1 MSNEVTVKELADKIT
16 ELENSMYEQFE
27 SGNKNVVVGDS
38 DMFPLNHSFSE
49 GVYIREMLMPKDG
62 LIVGKIFKCSHHFIL
77 LKGKLLITMP
87 GEETKIHTAPSWFTC
102 TSNVRRVLLSLED
115 SVFMNVLPN
124 TDNETNIDILE
135 ERLLEDNY
143 KIFKQNK
150 ELKQ

>member
-1 MSNEVTVKELADKIT
+1 MDNEIAVKELADKIE
-16 ELENSMYEQFE
+16 ELENSMYELFE
-27 SGNKNVVVGDS
+27 SGDKNVVVGNS
-38 DMFPLNHSFSE
+38 DMFPLHHSFSE

-87 GEETKIHTAPSWFTC
+87 DEETKIHTAPSWFTC

-143 KIFKQNK
+143 KIFKENK

>member
-27 SGNKNVVVGDS
+27 SGNKDVVVGDS

>member
-1 MSNEVTVKELADKIT
+1 MSNEITVKELADKIT

-27 SGNKNVVVGDS
+27 SGNKNVVVGNS

-62 LIVGKIFKCSHHFIL
+62 LIA
-77 LKGKLLITMP
+77 MP

-124 TDNETNIDILE
+124 PNNETNIDILE

>member
-1 MSNEVTVKELADKIT
+1 MESEIAVKDLTDKIAA
-16 ELENSMYEQFE
+16 LESAMYEQFE
-27 SGNKNVVVGDS
+27 NGNEDVVVGNS

-87 GEETKIHTAPSWFTC
+87 GEETKLYAAPSWFTC
-102 TSNVRRVLLSLED
+102 SSNVRRVLLSLED

-124 TDNETNIDILE
+124 PDNETNIDILE
-135 ERLLEDNY
+135 ERLLKDNY
-143 KIFKQNK
+143 KAFKLNK

>member
-1 MSNEVTVKELADKIT
+1 MNSEIAVKELADKIT
-16 ELENSMYEQFE
+16 ALENSMYEQFE
-27 SGNKNVVVGDS
+27 SGNKDIVVGNS

-77 LKGKLLITMP
+77 LKGKLLITTP

-115 SVFMNVLPN
+115 TVFMNVLPN
-124 TDNETNIDILE
+124 PDNETNIDILE

-143 KIFKQNK
+143 KIFKENK

>member
-1 MSNEVTVKELADKIT
+1 MDNEIAVKELADKIT
-16 ELENSMYEQFE
+16 NLENSMYELFE
-27 SGNKNVVVGDS
+27 SGDKNVVVGNS
-38 DMFPLNHSFSE
+38 DMFPLHHSFSE

-87 GEETKIHTAPSWFTC
+87 GEDTKIHTAPSWFTC
-102 TSNVRRVLLSLED
+102 KSNVRRVLFSLED

-124 TDNETNIDILE
+124 PDNETNIDILE

-143 KIFKQNK
+143 KIFKENK

>member
-1 MSNEVTVKELADKIT
+1 MDNEIAVKELADKIE
-16 ELENSMYEQFE
+16 ELENSMYELFE
-27 SGNKNVVVGDS
+27 SGDKNVVVGNS

-124 TDNETNIDILE
+124 PDNETSIDILE

-143 KIFKQNK
+143 KIFKENK

>member
-1 MSNEVTVKELADKIT
+1 MSNEITVKELADKIT

-27 SGNKNVVVGDS
+27 SGNKNVVVGNS

-102 TSNVRRVLLSLED
+102 TSNVRIVLLSLED

-124 TDNETNIDILE
+124 PNNETNIDILE

>member
-1 MSNEVTVKELADKIT
+1 MDNEIAVKELADKIE
-16 ELENSMYEQFE
+16 ELENSMYELFE
-27 SGNKNVVVGDS
+27 SGDKNVVVGNS
-38 DMFPLNHSFSE
+38 DMFPLHHSFSE

-124 TDNETNIDILE
+124 PDNETSIDILE

-143 KIFKQNK
+143 KIFKENK

>member
-1 MSNEVTVKELADKIT
+1 MSNEITVKELADKIT
-16 ELENSMYEQFE
+16 KLENSMYEQFE
-27 SGNKNVVVGDS
+27 SGNKDVVVGDS

-115 SVFMNVLPN
+115 TVFMNVLPN
-124 TDNETNIDILE
+124 PDNETNIDILE

-143 KIFKQNK
+143 KIFKENK

>member
-1 MSNEVTVKELADKIT
+1 MSNKVTVKELADKIT
-16 ELENSMYEQFE
+16 KLENSMYEQFE
-27 SGNKNVVVGDS
+27 SGNKDVVVGDS

-87 GEETKIHTAPSWFTC
+87 GEDTKIHTAPSWFTC
-102 TSNVRRVLLSLED
+102 ASNVRRVLLSLED

-124 TDNETNIDILE
+124 PNNETNIDILE

>member
-1 MSNEVTVKELADKIT
+1 MDNEIAVKELADKIG

-27 SGNKNVVVGDS
+27 SGNKDVVVGNS

-102 TSNVRRVLLSLED
+102 TSSVRRVLLSLED
-115 SVFMNVLPN
+115 TVFMNILPN
-124 TDNETNIDILE
+124 PDNETNIDILE

-143 KIFKQNK
+143 KIFKENK

>member
-1 MSNEVTVKELADKIT
+1 MSNEITVKELADKIT

-124 TDNETNIDILE
+124 PDNETNINILE

-143 KIFKQNK
+143 KIFKKNK
-150 ELKQ
+150 ELKK

>member
-1 MSNEVTVKELADKIT
+1 MDNEIAVKELADKIE
-16 ELENSMYEQFE
+16 ELENSMYELFE
-27 SGNKNVVVGDS
+27 SGDKNVVVGNS
-38 DMFPLNHSFSE
+38 DMFPLHHSFSE

-102 TSNVRRVLLSLED
+102 TSNVRRVLLSVED

-124 TDNETNIDILE
+124 PDNETSIDILE

-143 KIFKQNK
+143 KIFKENK

>member
-1 MSNEVTVKELADKIT
+1 MSNKVTVKELADKIT
-16 ELENSMYEQFE
+16 KLENSMYEQFE
-27 SGNKNVVVGDS
+27 SGNKDVVVGDS

-115 SVFMNVLPN
+115 TVFMNVLPN
-124 TDNETNIDILE
+124 PDNETNIDILE
-135 ERLLEDNY
+135 ERLLENNY

>member
-1 MSNEVTVKELADKIT
+1 MSNEITVKELADKIT

-27 SGNKNVVVGDS
+27 SGNKNVVVGNS

-77 LKGKLLITMP
+77 LKGKLLITMT

-124 TDNETNIDILE
+124 PNNETNIDILE